1 MAGVEDLR
9 KPIDLMPVMRRWV
22 GATKSRLVE
31 ALLAG
36 REAGTGAPLAA
47 DSATTQR
54 IKGHGQVG
62 RHRERL
68 LSAVRT
74 GFAEIDADGSGAT
87 VHAFAATG
95 KEIVAFRSFLK
106 GAPVNILKK
115 RKGGK
120 KVAPGQTPRGA
131 FNTSVEVGAGGKIYT
146 RRLSPVPARDFV
158 GVDARDVDAAAKD
171 LMETALKGWGF
182 R

>member
-1 MAGVEDLR
+1 MAGLEDLL
-9 KPIDLMPVMRRWV
+9 KPIDLAPVMRRWA

-36 REAGTGAPLAA
+36 REAGTGVPLARN
-47 DSATTQR
+47 SQTTQK

-62 RHRERL
+62 IHRERL
-68 LSAVRT
+68 LNAVRT
-74 GFAEIDADGSGAT
+74 GFLELDSDGAGAT

-95 KEIVAFRSFLK
+95 KEIVAFRAFLK

-115 RKGGK
+115 RRGGK
-120 KVAPGQTPRGA
+120 KIAPGQTPRGA
-131 FNTSVEVGAGGKIYT
+131 FNTSVERGADGKIYT

-171 LMETALKGWGF
+171 LLETALKGWGF
-182 R
+182 S